1 MLPKCSQEPPKRL
14 PRSPRTLPRG
24 SKSVPRG
31 SKILSRDPKITKI
44 SHPEPPRA
52 IIDGSGSLPELPDEP
67 QEVPKSLQEAPKKAP
82 KSLQEAPKSLP
93 ELPKSSPKTLQ
104 ASKPPRLGSAECAER
119 LNNMDFCYD
128 FSAFRHTPE
137 YCTSCLVGTV
147 LPFVGDIR

>member
-1 MLPKCSQEPPKRL
+1 MLPKPQIRSKTAPKCSQEPPKRL

-67 QEVPKSLQEAPKKAP
+67 QEAPKSLQETP

-93 ELPKSSPKTLQ
+93 ELPKSSPKSLQ
-104 ASKPPRLGSAECAER
+104 ASKPPIRVGGLRVAI
-119 LNNMDFCYD
+119 
-128 FSAFRHTPE
+128 E
-137 YCTSCLVGTV
+137 YHAYNVYYI
-147 LPFVGDIR
+147 FDIYCIRYKI